1 MPMTTHPIYIAGQAT
16 QPNTD
21 LEVHDKFTGES
32 IARCAVAVTTTVD
45 EAISGGAVATKAMRT
60 LPIAARRDAI
70 TALKDAIAHRHEEFS
85 QTLTAEVG
93 KPIIFSRAEVDRT
106 LDTLRLSM
114 DACEDNT
121 ADVPL
126 SMQGSPSGAGYEATT
141 KRFPIGL
148 CSLITPFNF
157 PLNLLAHKIGPAIA
171 AGCPFIC
178 KPSEKTP
185 ITTMLV
191 AEILST
197 LDLPPGAWSIINALG
212 AARDML
218 TTDPRIRFLSF
229 TGSGDVGWNLRAR
242 CGSKRIALELGGNAS
257 CILDEG
263 ADLDYAI
270 ERIALGAY
278 SQAGQSCI
286 SVQRVICHE
295 SIFAQVRDRLA
306 NRIATIK
313 AGDPRDES
321 IWIGPMIDEAAAVR
335 VESWINDAISNG
347 ANAIVHGSR
356 TGSLVTPSLLT
367 NVAPD
372 QNLNCKEAF
381 GPVATL
387 SAFTDL
393 DRVIDQINRSEF
405 GLQTGLFTPDTDRAC
420 RAYESLEMGGVVIN
434 DIPTTRIDSLPY
446 GGVKASGLGREGVR
460 WAMESMTEPRLLLTR
475 KG

>member
-1 MPMTTHPIYIAGQAT
+1 MPVTTHPIHIAGQAT

-21 LEVHDKFTGES
+21 LEVHDKFTGEP
-32 IARCAVAVTTTVD
+32 IALCAVADTAAVD
-45 EAISGGAVATKAMRT
+45 QAIRGGAVATKAMRT
-60 LPIAARRDAI
+60 LPAAARRDAI
-70 TALKDAIAHRHEEFS
+70 GALKDAIADRHEEFA

-93 KPIIFSRAEVDRT
+93 KPIIFARAEVDRT
-106 LDTLRLSM
+106 LDTLRLSAE
-114 DACEDNT
+114 ACNDPT
-121 ADVPL
+121 DVPL
-126 SMQGSPSGAGYEATT
+126 SIQGSPAGAGYEATT
-141 KRFPIGL
+141 RRFPIGL

-185 ITTMLV
+185 LTTMLV
-191 AEILST
+191 ADILAT
-197 LDLPPGAWSIINALG
+197 LDLPPGAWSIINALDE
-212 AARDML
+212 ARDML

-242 CGSKRIALELGGNAS
+242 CGSKRIALELGGNAA

-286 SVQRVICHE
+286 SVQRVLCHE
-295 SIFAQVRDRLA
+295 SILALVRDRLA
-306 NRIATIK
+306 DRIATIK

-321 IWIGPMIDEAAAVR
+321 TWIGPMIDQAAAVR

-347 ANAIVHGSR
+347 AKAIVRGSR
-356 TGSLVTPSLLT
+356 TGSLVTPSLLI

-372 QNLNCKEAF
+372 QDLNCKEAF

-387 SAFTDL
+387 GAFTDL
-393 DRVIDQINRSEF
+393 DRAIEQINRSEF
-405 GLQTGLFTPDTDRAC
+405 GLQTGLFTPDTDRAR

-446 GGVKASGLGREGVR
+446 GGVKASGLGREGVT

-475 KG
+475 KS